1 MIITRAA
8 IIPKIRTAID
18 DIVPSGVSDSFA
30 TNTDDELW
38 QATFHAVEELSLE
51 LPVYLLDISLESL
64 AGTYDSSKGC
74 SIAALPDDYLRFI
87 SLQINGCVGY
97 LFELIEP
104 GSEAE
109 KMQRSAWTRATATK
123 PKAMLD
129 HDNQEK
135 KAIVWWPGG
144 DTHNTAILAYIEDPA
159 LVTETTTAVTTVP
172 AITCSLRD
180 EAERLVIY
188 RAASIF
194 FEGKKEGEIAEKF
207 RNLSNNI

>member
-1 MIITRAA
+1 MIITKAA

-18 DIVPSGVSDSFA
+18 DIAPSGASDSFA

-38 QATFHAVEELSLE
+38 QATFHAVEELSME

-64 AGTYDSSKGC
+64 AGTYNSSKGC

-104 GSEAE
+104 GSEVE
-109 KMQRSAWTRATATK
+109 KMQRSVWTRATATK

-129 HDNQEK
+129 HDNLEK

-144 DTHNTAILAYIEDPA
+144 DTHNTAILAYIEDPE
-159 LVTETTTAVTTVP
+159 LTTTTDTPAVP
-172 AITCSLRD
+172 IINCSLRD

-207 RNLSNNI
+207 RSLSNNI